1 MTRKGQSITL
11 SISARDKAKLEEL
24 AVELGKTWGDRPNI
38 SKLVAA
44 IARRELLV
52 KRNND
57 WETSRID
64 ALEQAMN
71 ALTDNGKILE
81 AQEIARLLLERS
93 ELSIPL
99 RRKIENFQNSPP
111 PAWRVTLDRYITRQ
125 QPFQLSYQDATG
137 RPWTFT
143 VRHARITLHEKRQH
157 LDCWCEETE
166 GNLDL
171 PELHHNWSLRLDR
184 IPEAGITPI
193 AGKWQPNL
201 DEIEVEMHLFGW
213 FAFSYEG
220 TQSDIETELINPK
233 PPVKRV
239 IRRVYNTYWFI
250 REILSLGSNCLLIAP
265 ENLIAKIKKESMNLY
280 QLYNL
285 HNHREHDFED

>member
-44 IARRELLV
+44 IARRELRV
-52 KRNND
+52 QANDD
-57 WETSRID
+57 WENSRID
-64 ALEQAMN
+64 ALQQAMN

-99 RRKIENFQNSPP
+99 RNKIEDFQNSPP
-111 PAWRVTLDRYITRQ
+111 QAWRIELDSYIRRQ

-143 VRHARITLHEKRQH
+143 VRHARITPHEKRQY
-157 LDCWCEETE
+157 LDCWCEEIE

-193 AGKWQPNL
+193 AGKWLPNL
-201 DEIEVEMHLFGW
+201 DEIEVEMHLFGR
-213 FAFSYEG
+213 FAFSYEA
-220 TQSDIETELINPK
+220 TQSDIETKLINTK

-250 REILSLGSNCLLIAP
+250 REVLSLGSNCLVITP
-265 ENLIAKIKKESMNLY
+265 EILIAKIKQESMNLY
-280 QLYNL
+280 QLY
-285 HNHREHDFED
+285 HG

>member
-44 IARRELLV
+44 IARRELRV
-52 KRNND
+52 QANDD
-57 WETSRID
+57 WENSRID
-64 ALEQAMN
+64 ALQQAMN

-99 RRKIENFQNSPP
+99 RNKIENFQNSPP
-111 PAWRVTLDRYITRQ
+111 LAWRVTLDRYITRQ
-125 QPFQLSYQDATG
+125 QPFQLSYQDATE
-137 RPWTFT
+137 RLWTFT
-143 VRHARITLHEKRQH
+143 VRHARITTHEKRQY

-171 PELHHNWSLRLDR
+171 PELRHNWSLRLDR
-184 IPEAGITPI
+184 IPPAEITPI
-193 AGKWQPNL
+193 SGKWQPNF
-201 DEIEVEMHLFGW
+201 DEIEVEMQLFGRL
-213 FAFSYEG
+213 AFSYEA
-220 TQSDIETELINPK
+220 TQSDIETKLISTK

-239 IRRVYNTYWFI
+239 IRRVYNTYWLL
-250 REILSLGSNCLLIAP
+250 REIRLYSQNCLIVTPEALKKKIAQ
-265 ENLIAKIKKESMNLY
+265 ESAAVY
-280 QLYNL
+280 QLY
-285 HNHREHDFED
+285 HR